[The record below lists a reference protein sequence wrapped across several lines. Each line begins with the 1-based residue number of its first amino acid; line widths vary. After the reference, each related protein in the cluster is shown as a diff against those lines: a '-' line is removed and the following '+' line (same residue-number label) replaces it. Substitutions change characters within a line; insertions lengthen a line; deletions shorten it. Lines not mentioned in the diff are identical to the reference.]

1 MWSTRQTPLAVIFA
15 LLGGL
20 AWWLLQRQSPTETPA
35 PPRGR
40 APDYVVSDFQ
50 AIETDQTGR
59 PSRRL
64 VAEQMR
70 QFVNEDLAELDLPS
84 LVIYQADG
92 PPWHASSREGLLLAG
107 GDEVRLST
115 EVRVERAGSE
125 GNRPV
130 RLDTSKLTIWPQ
142 RYFAQGD
149 RPVRIESEQDWLTAQ
164 GLRLWFAEPVRADV
178 SRPCPFFIA
187 PEETPSPAAEDKL
200 P

>member
-1 MWSTRQTPLAVIFA
+1 MWSTRQTSLALIFA

-20 AWWLLQRQSPTETPA
+20 AWWLLQRQSPTEAPA

-40 APDYVVSDFQ
+40 TPDYVVSDFQ
-50 AIETDQTGR
+50 AIETDESGR

-64 VAEQMR
+64 VAGQMR
-70 QFVNEDLAELDLPS
+70 QFVNEDLAELDHPS
-84 LVIYQADG
+84 LVLYQQEG

-115 EVRVERAGSE
+115 EVRIERSGSE

-142 RYFAQGD
+142 RHFAQGD

-164 GLRLWFAEPVRADV
+164 GLRLWFAEPVRAEFPG
-178 SRPCPFFIA
+178 RAHLFIA
-187 PEETPSPAAEDKL
+187 PDETPSPAAEDNL

>member
-64 VAEQMR
+64 VAKQMR

-84 LVIYQADG
+84 LILYQTDG
-92 PPWHASSREGLLLAG
+92 PPWRASSRDGLLLSG

-115 EVRVERAGSE
+115 EVRIERAGSE

-130 RLDTSKLTIWPQ
+130 RLDTARLTIWPQ

-149 RPVRIESEQDWLTAQ
+149 RPVRIESERDWLTAQ
-164 GLRLWFAEPVRADV
+164 GLRLWFAEPVRAV
-178 SRPCPFFIA
+178 FPGRARLFIA
-187 PEETPSPAAEDKL
+187 PEATPSSTAEDT
-200 P
+200 PP